1 MATKSDGPSNSK
13 YITMVSSDGFEFV
26 VIREASLIS
35 PTIKAMLRNNFS
47 EAKTGRCVFPDI
59 SGLVLEKVV
68 EYLYYYHKNVNVPYV
83 PDMEIPVELCLV
95 LLEAADYFQLDKQM
109 T

>member
-1 MATKSDGPSNSK
+1 MATNSDGARNTK
-13 YITMVSSDGFEFV
+13 YVTMISGDGFEFV
-26 VIREASLIS
+26 VLREACLLS
-35 PTIKAMLRNNFS
+35 PTIKGMLRGSFS
-47 EAKTGRCVFPDI
+47 EAKTGRCVFPEI
-59 SGLVLEKVV
+59 TGPVLEKVV